1 MTVSENR
8 PLSLSDVSATMLLTL
23 YARALETLSPDPIL
37 VDEKAV
43 ALRER
48 LNPLLDPAADE
59 LSRKLAQGDLPPAL
73 LQTMSLRARHFDRQ
87 AEAFLGRRP
96 DGAIVNLGCGLDTRF
111 DRIDDG
117 RLQFYDLDLPDVI
130 ALKRQLVAETD
141 RYQFIASSVLDFAW
155 MDRLAGQRPYLFL
168 AEGLFMY
175 LPLADVRALVL
186 ALQARF
192 PGSELLCEVFNA
204 NWLQGW
210 RQRVVQNKLQNS
222 MAMGA
227 GAMFQ
232 SGLRDSDE
240 MEQWGEGLQFLDDWT
255 YFDEN
260 EPKLGPIRLLRH
272 WEALRK
278 SQWVVHYRLN

>member
-232 SGLRDSDE
+232 SGLRASDE

>member
-260 EPKLGPIRLLRH
+260 EPKLGAIRLLRR
-272 WEALRK
+272 WDALRK
-278 SQWVVHYRLN
+278 IQWVVHYRLN

>member
-1 MTVSENR
+1 TVSENR

-232 SGLRDSDE
+232 SGLRASDE

-260 EPKLGPIRLLRH
+260 EPKLGAIRLLRR
-272 WEALRK
+272 WDALRK
-278 SQWVVHYRLN
+278 IQWVVHYRLN